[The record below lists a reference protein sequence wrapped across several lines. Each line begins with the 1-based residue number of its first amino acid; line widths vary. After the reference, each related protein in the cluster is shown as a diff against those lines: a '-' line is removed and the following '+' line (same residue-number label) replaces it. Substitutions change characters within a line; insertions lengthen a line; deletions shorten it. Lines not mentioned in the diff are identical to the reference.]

1 MGTPG
6 RDQQQREDRRNDAG
20 GDVPLGEID
29 SIEID
34 AELAKAKAGLK
45 RQQIRQNEKPSSL
58 ASQLTFHWN
67 STSLDY
73 FTDYFPAM
81 DKVTREDIRRYV
93 NTYIAGKPYVAGMII
108 NKEMNEQYK
117 PATYFKN

>member
-1 MGTPG
+1 MKECYAEMMNQIKQWGNADYFT
-6 RDQQQREDRRNDAG
+6 
-20 GDVPLGEID
+20 
-29 SIEID
+29 D

-58 ASQLTFHWN
+58 ASQVTFHWN
-67 STSLDY
+67 STSLNY

-81 DKVTREDIRRYV
+81 DKVTRDDIRQYV
-93 NTYIAGKPYVAGMII
+93 NKYITGKHYVGGMII

-117 PATYFKN
+117 PAAYFKN